1 MNLRDIKKDIDY
13 VLSAFIEDCT
23 VCAAVNPKSDDKVIA
38 DLMEDAVDLYNE
50 LRDKVT
56 VKVEGSKK
64 AYFNN
69 LRKEILERTDA
80 LYTKLS
86 EAVAK
91 GNKAEEP
98 KAEKAPAA
106 KKAPAKKAPAKKA
119 PAKKAA
125 PKEEAAPAEEKKAP
139 AKKAA
144 AKKPAAKKAEPK
156 AE

>member
-23 VCAAVNPKSDDKVIA
+23 VCATVNPKSDDKVIA

-106 KKAPAKKAPAKKA
+106 KKAPAKKA
-119 PAKKAA
+119 A

>member
-38 DLMEDAVDLYNE
+38 DLMEDAIDLYNE

-86 EAVAK
+86 EAVSKKAA
-91 GNKAEEP
+91 KAEEAP
-98 KAEKAPAA
+98 KAEKPAA

-119 PAKKAA
+119 EPKAEKPAA
-125 PKEEAAPAEEKKAP
+125 EKKP
-139 AKKAA
+139 A
-144 AKKPAAKKAEPK
+144 AKKPAAKKAAPK

>member
-98 KAEKAPAA
+98 KAEKKAPAA

-119 PAKKAA
+119 AA

-139 AKKAA
+139 AKKA
-144 AKKPAAKKAEPK
+144 EPK

>member
-23 VCAAVNPKSDDKVIA
+23 VCVAVNPKSDDKVIS

-98 KAEKAPAA
+98 KAEK
-106 KKAPAKKAPAKKA
+106 KAPAAKKA

-139 AKKAA
+139 AKKPA